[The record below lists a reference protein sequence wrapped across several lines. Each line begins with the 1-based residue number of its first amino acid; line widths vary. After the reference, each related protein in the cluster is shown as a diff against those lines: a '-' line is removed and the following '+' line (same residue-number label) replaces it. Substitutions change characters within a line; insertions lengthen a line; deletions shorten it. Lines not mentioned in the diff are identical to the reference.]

1 MKFHCELI
9 KIITSDYSAFCR
21 VYSFNDLGSIR
32 QVMSFKVSA
41 FDSEKSK
48 IVAQG
53 VEFAVCEIKEN
64 KLFIRN
70 LFETEVIIKL
80 DSARTTSFN
89 SHLSEEKDVRA
100 KTSILIKGT
109 LDAGQEFIINIENR
123 KLKGIIK

>member
-1 MKFHCELI
+1 
-9 KIITSDYSAFCR
+9 
-21 VYSFNDLGSIR
+21 
-32 QVMSFKVSA
+32 MSFKVSA

-48 IVAQG
+48 IVAVG
-53 VEFAVCEIKEN
+53 NEFAVCEIKEN
-64 KLFIRN
+64 KLFVRN

-89 SHLSEEKDVRA
+89 SHFTEEKDVRA

-109 LDAGQEFIINIENR
+109 LDVGQEGTINIENR